1 MTAQALYSIMFFV
14 FGIILQVVAAVR
26 GRFTKKSA
34 LYILIAI
41 VSGFGYLLITGVLSL
56 STPEPKPAEQIVP
69 SLVIGCGVLSILMVR
84 SLMPNVNEF
93 TFVSW
98 STCFLFIWLRDF
110 SLSDITNPAA
120 LLSDG
125 GHIFVTILVI
135 TCLAMLVLVISKIKL
150 ARFPMILVYLW
161 FVVMAFMIS
170 MLLTINPEYSSVY
183 VSIFDESF
191 LKTSTVTAGSQ
202 IIAGMIFFYLT
213 TSAWFLASSFIIA
226 IISGN
231 PNTDNIF
238 KSTSYWDII
247 IQKYNSTQSHPV
259 FLFISSIVI
268 IGLLSSNQIY
278 AFIDTFLLL
287 SIVLGITPFVGTV
300 FYKQSKPE

>member
-14 FGIILQVVAAVR
+14 IGIILQVIAALR
-26 GRFTKKSA
+26 GRFTKKIA

-41 VSGFGYLLITGVLSL
+41 VSGFGYLFITGVSSL

-93 TFVSW
+93 TFASW
-98 STCFLFIWLRDF
+98 STCFLFIWLSDF
-110 SLSDITNPAA
+110 SLSDITNPADW
-120 LLSDG
+120 LSDG

-135 TCLAMLVLVISKIKL
+135 TCLAFLALVISKIKL
-150 ARFPMILVYLW
+150 ARFPMILVYIW
-161 FVVMAFMIS
+161 FVVMTFMIS
-170 MLLTINPEYSSVY
+170 MLLTLNPNYTSGY
-183 VSIFDESF
+183 VSIFDEAF
-191 LKTSTVTAGSQ
+191 LKTSTVASGSQ

-213 TSAWFLASSFIIA
+213 TSAWFLASSFIVSIV
-226 IISGN
+226 SGN

-238 KSTSYWDII
+238 KSTSYWDMIF
-247 IQKYNSTQSHPV
+247 QKFNSNQSHPF
-259 FLFISSIVI
+259 FLLISSIVI

-278 AFIDTFLLL
+278 NFIDTFLLL
-287 SIVLGITPFVGTV
+287 SIVLGLTPFVGMI
-300 FYKQSKPE
+300 FYKQSKPG